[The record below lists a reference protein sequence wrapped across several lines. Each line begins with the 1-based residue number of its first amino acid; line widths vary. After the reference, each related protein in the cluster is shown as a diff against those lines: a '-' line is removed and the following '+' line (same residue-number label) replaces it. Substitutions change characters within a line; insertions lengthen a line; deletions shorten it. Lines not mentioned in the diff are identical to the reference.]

1 MILYGIAVCIYYTK
15 PFGEEYMQIFYF
27 FERHKNIPVI
37 LLALLLLMTTVFWE
51 NKEDVSKIG
60 NSQQN
65 SLSDEEEAMPAM
77 AYYEK
82 VVALTFDDGPGYKT
96 TMMLLDG
103 LKERNVH
110 ATFFLLGEKIE
121 QRKEVVE
128 RMEEDGHLI
137 GNHTYGHI
145 QLDSVNIEY
154 AKAEIAKTN
163 EIIKEITG
171 KYPVYIRPPFGSWNR
186 TLEEEI
192 ELTPVLWTL
201 DTTDW
206 NTKDVERIVNY
217 VIDEVES
224 GDIILMHDIYD
235 TSVAAALEIVDRL
248 QKKGY
253 VFVTVDELMIE

>member
-1 MILYGIAVCIYYTK
+1 MAVCIYYTK
-15 PFGEEYMQIFYF
+15 PLGEKYMQIFYF
-27 FERHKNIPVI
+27 LESRKNIPVI
-37 LLALLLLMTTVFWE
+37 LLCFLLLLSAVVMR
-51 NKEDVSKIG
+51 NKE
-60 NSQQN
+60 N
-65 SLSDEEEAMPAM
+65 EAQENAVVPVV

-96 TMMLLDG
+96 TMALLDG
-103 LKERNVH
+103 LRERNVRV
-110 ATFFLLGEKIE
+110 TFFLLGEKIE

-137 GNHTYGHI
+137 GNHTYGHV
-145 QLDSVNIEY
+145 QLDTVNIDY
-154 AKAEIAKTN
+154 AKEEISKTN
-163 EIIKEITG
+163 ELIKEITG

-186 TLEEEI
+186 KLEDEI

-217 VIDEVES
+217 VMNEVES

-235 TSVAAALEIVDRL
+235 TSVAAALEIIDRL
-248 QKKGY
+248 QNKGY

>member
-1 MILYGIAVCIYYTK
+1 M
-15 PFGEEYMQIFYF
+15 
-27 FERHKNIPVI
+27 
-37 LLALLLLMTTVFWE
+37 
-51 NKEDVSKIG
+51 
-60 NSQQN
+60 
-65 SLSDEEEAMPAM
+65 
-77 AYYEK
+77 
-82 VVALTFDDGPGYKT
+82 
-96 TMMLLDG
+96 
-103 LKERNVH
+103 
-110 ATFFLLGEKIE
+110 
-121 QRKEVVE
+121 E

-154 AKAEIAKTN
+154 AKEEIAKTN

>member
-1 MILYGIAVCIYYTK
+1 MILYGITVCIYYTK
-15 PFGEEYMQIFYF
+15 PLGEEYMQIFYF
-27 FERHKNIPVI
+27 LRERKNIPVI
-37 LLALLLLMTTVFWE
+37 LLAFLLLLTAVFWE
-51 NKEDVSKIG
+51 DK
-60 NSQQN
+60 
-65 SLSDEEEAMPAM
+65 SDKADEQAVPAM

-96 TMMLLDG
+96 TMTLLDG

-137 GNHTYGHI
+137 GNHTYDHV
-145 QLDSVNIEY
+145 QLDTVNIEC
-154 AKAEIAKTN
+154 AKEEIAKTN

-171 KYPVYIRPPFGSWNR
+171 VYPLYIRPPFGSWNR
-186 TLEEEI
+186 KLEEEI

-217 VIDEVES
+217 VMEEVES